1 MIMNVIP
8 LVDDEANA
16 RDLYLAVKAARSA
29 EYNRRVCAHEI
40 GHAYVARACGSF
52 VEFVTAVPHGD
63 FAGRCVRRG
72 APSSSLNLVDERKPA
87 PTTEQIVDI
96 CEAIGP
102 LEIGTPRVKCA
113 EEITR
118 AQTMIIE
125 LVAGNVCE
133 RVFFPDHEPLPAE
146 HDLAEAR
153 ALASV
158 TCASPSA
165 LLRFAELEAETLIR
179 AHLSVVTALI
189 DDLIERGTLT
199 GDEVDWI
206 ISAAVAL
213 ETERCRR
220 ADWRAR
226 ELAANSFQI
235 ECGHVNVA
243 SLPRSTPDRVG

>member
-1 MIMNVIP
+1 MNLIP
-8 LVDDEANA
+8 LADDEANA

-40 GHAYVARACGSF
+40 GHAYVARACGSI
-52 VEFVTAVPHGD
+52 VEFVTAVPYGD

-72 APSSSLNLVDERKPA
+72 ASSLNLVDERKPA

-125 LVAGNVCE
+125 LVAGSVCE
-133 RVFFPDHEPLPAE
+133 RVFFPDHKPLTAE
-146 HDLAEAR
+146 HDLAEAH

-165 LLRFAELEAETLIR
+165 LLRFAEVEAETLIR
-179 AHLSVVTALI
+179 AHRSVVTALI

-206 ISAAVAL
+206 ISIAVAL
-213 ETERCRR
+213 ETERSRR

-226 ELAANSFQI
+226 ELAANSFRI
-235 ECGHVNVA
+235 GCGHVNAA
-243 SLPRSTPDRVG
+243 SPSHFAPDRLG